1 MTFFSG
7 LRMKWFFVCNWTFGQ
22 TTQEIVTSAKKV
34 VCCCDFKD
42 LLFCKLVKVSV
53 CKLCIFLVFGFL
65 RGEQLAITSIP
76 PGGRRGRNPPRC
88 SSQPRRSRQPGWSRS
103 IRANTSIFLDPVTF
117 FAMKLNT
124 SKYTNT
130 NTNTNMQIC
139 TNANTNA
146 NKIRIQIETVSKPQ
160 WHTRLRHSHYQLE
173 CTLHRWFPE
182 ILNLDCKYIHFHRW
196 FLEVLGFETW
206 VANTFRV
213 LNANANK

>member
-7 LRMKWFFVCNWTFGQ
+7 LRMKWFFLCNWTFGQ

-88 SSQPRRSRQPGWSRS
+88 SSQPRRSRQPGWSRWS
-103 IRANTSIFLDPVTF
+103 RWSRSYSYLIFVIFLHKQNFWRIKFTPKKRVNYDKIHR
-117 FAMKLNT
+117 KLPIFVLLRQNT
-124 SKYTNT
+124 
-130 NTNTNMQIC
+130 Q
-139 TNANTNA
+139 
-146 NKIRIQIETVSKPQ
+146 
-160 WHTRLRHSHYQLE
+160 
-173 CTLHRWFPE
+173 
-182 ILNLDCKYIHFHRW
+182 
-196 FLEVLGFETW
+196 
-206 VANTFRV
+206 
-213 LNANANK
+213 